1 MLGLMNF
8 KVSNTTCGLNYRW
21 YYTTAYNTAENITN
35 AIELDPPNALNA
47 STQALCGTTSHLST
61 VFYIK
66 TYKCQS
72 PYVYYNATSDLCQD
86 GCSDYFL
93 ANTATIL
100 C

>member
-1 MLGLMNF
+1 M
-8 KVSNTTCGLNYRW
+8 
-21 YYTTAYNTAENITN
+21 
-35 AIELDPPNALNA
+35 DPPNALNA

-100 C
+100 CQACHYTCQKCTLANSISSCSQC